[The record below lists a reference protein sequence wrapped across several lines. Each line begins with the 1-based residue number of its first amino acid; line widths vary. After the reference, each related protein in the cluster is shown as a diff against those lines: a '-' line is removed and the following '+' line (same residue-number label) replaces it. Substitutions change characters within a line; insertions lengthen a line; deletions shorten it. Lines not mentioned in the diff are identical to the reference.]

1 MSTQEKLHGLGIRV
15 PLAYAK
21 GICKVREGD
30 GTAADTEEAEE
41 ATGCVPHRPQVAVQ
55 LVLQAQKP

>member
-15 PLAYAK
+15 PLAYAE
-21 GICKVREGD
+21 GICRVCEGD

-41 ATGCVPHRPQVAVQ
+41 ATG
-55 LVLQAQKP
+55 